1 MINFGITPNIIL
13 GLVMII
19 CGSIFYSIRTS
30 KKEIQGSNDIF
41 LTTLNLIYAGIMIIH
56 GWRLDPILLFSQIT
70 IAIIVGFTT
79 VENIQLREQLNI
91 GVKRKKYRRRT
102 KIRQM

>member
-41 LTTLNLIYAGIMIIH
+41 LTTLNLIYAGIIIIP